1 MTDENTPNAF
11 YVSIAAP
18 GQFEIRRPY
27 MYLHAALAAV
37 KNALENVG
45 PDMRAGEQITITIS
59 ASQED

>member
-27 MYLHAALAAV
+27 MHLHAALAAA
-37 KNALENVG
+37 KNALENIG
-45 PDMRAGEQITITIS
+45 RDMRAGQKITITLS
-59 ASQED
+59 ASRED